1 MHILFNR
8 KTKYY
13 YGYILLSVI
22 FSLIYIAI
30 VDGFHEW
37 FHFRNGLAIGI
48 TIGLLFIFF
57 EFYIYKK
64 FLKRLQFIH
73 VLILRSFYYLIVIIT
88 TLFFELIL
96 VRMIR
101 DNNSFSEVL
110 FSEEFQRYLT
120 SNDFRFGIVYAFILI
135 LIINFSRQMNA
146 KLGQGN
152 FVNFILGRYVTPVRQ
167 ERIFMFIKINLPET
181 TVYDLSSH
189 KYITFLNEII
199 FDITEVIINYY
210 GELYEYV
217 DDTIVVSWPIKK
229 GINNANCIRAYYESI
244 YVLTEEKIKY
254 LKKFGIS
261 PKLSAALHMGKTI
274 RGELG
279 DVKSTIVYS
288 GDVMNMTSRIL
299 DQCSIVNQPILISES
314 LMHKIDL
321 PEIYYLIN
329 CGDRTLRGKKESVA
343 LYAIGEKEFQYV

>member
-1 MHILFNR
+1 MNKLFNR

-30 VDGFHEW
+30 ADGFHEW
-37 FHFRNGLAIGI
+37 FHFRNGLTIGI

-64 FLKRLQFIH
+64 FLKRLHFIH
-73 VLILRSFYYLIVIIT
+73 ILVLRSFYYLIVIIT
-88 TLFFELIL
+88 SLFFELIL
-96 VRMIR
+96 ARMIR
-101 DNNSFSEVL
+101 DNNSFSEAL

-167 ERIFMFIKINLPET
+167 ERIFMFIKINMPET
-181 TVYDLSSH
+181 TVYDLSSN

-199 FDITEVIINYY
+199 FDITEVIVNYY

-279 DVKSTIVYS
+279 DVKSNIVYS

-321 PEIYYLIN
+321 PEIYRLIN